1 MLLLGLVMVLAL
13 SPVNVV
19 SSQDVSRLC
28 LSRAVLHGRV
38 AIGNCA
44 GDSIDRARY
53 GGRTYSDKAPGLS
66 LLALPA
72 VAALRLST
80 ASRWQPNDNA
90 SLWVI
95 RLTTSGVALMILSLC
110 VGRVSEGL
118 VPGSGGLAILAVG
131 AGTMLASLGATTFDH
146 VPTAALLF
154 GAFVLAWARRWVLA
168 GVVLGAALLVEYE
181 GFVAVPAF
189 SAYVGTRAGWTGL
202 VRFAAGMTP
211 PLVVL
216 GAYDRLA
223 FGSPLHPAYRYV
235 ANRYAAEQQ
244 RGLYGISLPHLS
256 AVHQVL
262 FGDRGL
268 IVTSPFLVL
277 ALAGLILGRRRA
289 RVEFAFA
296 ATLALL
302 FFAVECGYFLPF
314 GGISPGP
321 RFVAPAIPFVCL
333 GLGAALDRSRRL
345 TVALVGLSVIATTV
359 LTLTW
364 ALSGDDVEP
373 YRTTVWG
380 EFVRSIVAGPHSRLG
395 RALAPNALEW
405 LGLGS
410 SGAIAVMVAA
420 AAAALAAAAPA
431 ARGSRRTLA
440 EQPPS

>member
-1 MLLLGLVMVLAL
+1 LLLILVAVLAL

-28 LSRAVLHGRV
+28 LSRALLHDRV
-38 AIGNCA
+38 AIGSCA
-44 GDSIDRARY
+44 GASIDRARY

-66 LLALPA
+66 LLAVPA
-72 VAALRLST
+72 VAALQLST
-80 ASRWQPNDNA
+80 PSRWRPDDNA

-95 RLTTSGVALMILSLC
+95 RVTTSGVALLVLAFC

-118 VPGSGGLAILAVG
+118 APGSGGIGIVAVG

-146 VPTAALLF
+146 VPTAALMF
-154 GAFVLAWARRWVLA
+154 GAFVLAWARRWALA
-168 GVVLGAALLVEYE
+168 GLVLGAALLFEYE
-181 GFVAVPAF
+181 AFVAVPAF
-189 SAYVGTRAGWTGL
+189 ALYVGLRAGRGGLGRFTAGL
-202 VRFAAGMTP
+202 VP

-216 GAYDRLA
+216 CAYDRLA

-235 ANRYAAEQQ
+235 ANRYAAAQQ
-244 RGLYGISLPHLS
+244 RALYGVSLPHLAS
-256 AVHQVL
+256 VHEVL

-268 IVTSPFLVL
+268 IVTSPFLIV
-277 ALAGLILGRRRA
+277 ALAGLILARHRA
-289 RVEFAFA
+289 PLELAFA
-296 ATLALL
+296 ATVALL
-302 FFAVECGYFLPF
+302 FFLVECGYFLPF

-333 GLGAALDRSRRL
+333 GLGAALDRWRRV
-345 TVALVGLSVIATTV
+345 TVALVAVSVVATTA

-380 EFVRSIVAGPHSRLG
+380 ELARSFVEGSHSRLS

-405 LGLGS
+405 LGLNS
-410 SGAIAVMVAA
+410 WSVTAVIVAA
-420 AAAALAAAAPA
+420 GAAALATAAPPR
-431 ARGSRRTLA
+431 RGSRRALVGP
-440 EQPPS
+440 PPS